1 MITLTINKGQIDR
14 LKQALEGTSRK
25 LEREIKTAVNATS
38 KKVAL
43 EAARDLSK
51 EMPLKI
57 GTLKKIV
64 RQKAKATNE
73 RPRAVI
79 GIGRGYPVPL
89 KYFKAKQIK
98 RGVTYKLSKKAKSKS
113 VLRDAFVVRRFGNNV
128 YKRAGTS
135 RGPLVQQYGPA
146 PGEYFEGLRII
157 ERSLERARAELEKQM
172 DRRIRFVLLEK
183 TGQLRGKRK

>member
-1 MITLTINKGQIDR
+1 MIILTINQSQINS
-14 LKQALEGTSRK
+14 LKQALVGTARK
-25 LEREIKTAVNATS
+25 LEREVKTAVNAVA

-64 RQKAKATNE
+64 KQKAKATNE

-79 GIGRGYPVPL
+79 GIGKGYPVPL

-98 RGVTYKLSKKAKSKS
+98 RGVTYKLSKKAKGKS
-113 VLRDAFVVRRFGNNV
+113 VLRDAFIVKRYGNNV
-128 YKRAGTS
+128 YKRAGTG
-135 RGPLVQQYGPA
+135 RGPLQQQYGPS
-146 PGEYFEGLRII
+146 PGEYFEGLRIV
-157 ERSLERARAELEKQM
+157 ERSIERARDELVKQM
-172 DRRIRFVLLEK
+172 DRRIRFVLLEQS
-183 TGQLRGKRK
+183 GQLRGKRK